1 MKQEKVGYLSAKGK
15 TIYIFR
21 GEDAILFL
29 TMSPNAVGKLNWQKK
44 IYAIIYWYNLKK
56 ELFGTV
62 PQTYPIPPKS
72 YIVGPWVYICKYYI
86 WYIVYVYI
94 TDMH

>member
-29 TMSPNAVGKLNWQKK
+29 TMSPNAIGKLN
-44 IYAIIYWYNLKK
+44 
-56 ELFGTV
+56 
-62 PQTYPIPPKS
+62 
-72 YIVGPWVYICKYYI
+72 
-86 WYIVYVYI
+86 
-94 TDMH
+94 